1 MEPPV
6 LTDKSVRPTD
16 EFIFSI
22 IGRNRVHWR
31 KLIAGVHEKYPDAE
45 ELWKY
50 YIDGHN
56 WLFRMVR
63 KKKTLFWIGVLKDT
77 FRVTFYFGD
86 KAAPLIKN
94 SSLPAA
100 IKEDFDNGRHYGK
113 IRAISMKVQRVE
125 DIENCLKL
133 VDLKIKV

>member
-1 MEPPV
+1 MDPLV

-16 EFIFSI
+16 ELIFSI
-22 IGRNRVHWR
+22 IGRNRLHWR
-31 KLIAGVHEKYPDAE
+31 NLVAGVHEKYPDSE

-50 YIDGHN
+50 YNDGHN

-94 SSLPAA
+94 SGLPVT
-100 IKEDFDNGRHYGK
+100 IIEDFDNGKHYGK
-113 IRAISMKVQRVE
+113 IRAISLKVHQAE

-133 VDLKIKV
+133 VDLKLKA